1 MSASTRGS
9 RVGTRFGPYY
19 LKRLLGTGGMG
30 EVYEAV
36 DTVRQRVVALKLM
49 SESLSHD
56 PVFRMRMQREAR
68 NAGRLQEPHVV
79 PIHDYGEIDGQLY
92 LDMRLIEG
100 THLALLLER
109 FGPVT
114 PPWAVALVHQ
124 VASALDA
131 AHAAGVMHR
140 DVKPEN
146 ILVTRDDFVYLVDF
160 GIASAATDE
169 KLTQLGSA
177 VGTWRY
183 MAPER
188 FSDAEVTHRADI
200 YSLTCVLHECLT
212 GTPPYRA
219 DSAGMLITAHLMA
232 PVPRPSQL
240 RPGIPAAFDAVI
252 ARGMAKRPEDR
263 YASAGDLALAAHQAL
278 SGPHQAQEFRIL
290 KRSEEAGGLYGD
302 VLAEGITG
310 VTYGSLSTSTPSA
323 PTPVAATPQ
332 PDLDVSAPLPLPSLP
347 TSEVNVSS
355 SNPEASSW
363 PGVASTPPP
372 QPPPPPS
379 PPPQPSPSPPPQKT
393 DATAPS
399 GRHEPSLS
407 GRLRNPWILLAT
419 AALAVLLVFAAQG
432 IWLTVRPNTASG
444 PRTVTASPSPTS
456 PASTASAD
464 ALARLL
470 SLLPLGYAPG
480 TCRPFL
486 PPKDALARVICD
498 KNVDA
503 GGPSRAIYTLFGET
517 ATLRQFFDGLLRTD
531 IMVNCPGESKSPTG
545 WHRPESPQVG
555 GMVFCAVQESSP
567 TVVWTN
573 EAQLMIFLA
582 QGDPEGPNLDQL
594 YAWWKKHW

>member
-1 MSASTRGS
+1 
-9 RVGTRFGPYY
+9 VGTRFGPYY
-19 LKRLLGTGGMG
+19 LKRQLGSGGMG

-146 ILVTRDDFVYLVDF
+146 ILISSDDFVYLVDF

-169 KLTQLGSA
+169 KLTQIGSA

-232 PVPRPSQL
+232 PIPRPSQL
-240 RPGIPAAFDAVI
+240 RPGIPAAFDTVI

-278 SGPHQAQEFRIL
+278 SAPHQAQEFRIL
-290 KRSEEAGGLYGD
+290 KRSEEAGGLHID
-302 VLAEGITG
+302 TAAEAGITY
-310 VTYGSLSTSTPSA
+310 VAPSSSE
-323 PTPVAATPQ
+323 PSVSTPVASTSQA
-332 PDLDVSAPLPLPSLP
+332 DLSISGPLSVPSFP
-347 TSEVNVSS
+347 TSEVKVSS
-355 SNPEASSW
+355 FKPDSTSW
-363 PGVASTPPP
+363 PGLVDTPPPPLPPAPP
-372 QPPPPPS
+372 QPPAQPPPQQTGGTPPSAPS
-379 PPPQPSPSPPPQKT
+379 PP
-393 DATAPS
+393 
-399 GRHEPSLS
+399 SLAA
-407 GRLRNPWILLAT
+407 RLRNPWLLLGA
-419 AALAVLLVFAAQG
+419 AALVILIVFAGKG
-432 IWLTVRPNTASG
+432 IWLSIQPNTASA
-444 PRTVTASPSPTS
+444 PRTGTSTPTPTPTPPPTAST
-456 PASTASAD
+456 D
-464 ALARLL
+464 AMARLL
-470 SLLPLGYAPG
+470 SMLPLGYAPG

-498 KNVDA
+498 KNVDS

-517 ATLRQFFDGLLRTD
+517 ASLRQFFDGILRTD
-531 IMVNCPGESKSPTG
+531 IMVVCPGETKSPSD
-545 WHRPESPQVG
+545 WHRPDNPQVG

-573 EAQLMIFLA
+573 EAQLMICLV
-582 QGDPEGPNLDQL
+582 QGDPQGPNLDQL
-594 YAWWKKHW
+594 YGWWKKHW

>member
-1 MSASTRGS
+1 MSATARGS

-19 LKRLLGTGGMG
+19 LKRQLGHGGMG

-49 SESLSHD
+49 SEALSHD

-92 LDMRLIEG
+92 LDMRLVEG
-100 THLALLLER
+100 THLAALLER

-146 ILVTRDDFVYLVDF
+146 ILITADDFVYLVDF

-169 KLTQLGSA
+169 KLTQIGSA

-188 FSDAEVTHRADI
+188 FSDAEVTHRADV

-212 GTPPYRA
+212 GSPPYQA

-232 PVPRPSQL
+232 PIPRPSQL
-240 RPGIPAAFDAVI
+240 RAGIPAAFDAVI
-252 ARGMAKRPEDR
+252 ARGMAKKPEDR
-263 YASAGDLALAAHQAL
+263 YASAGNLAQAAHQAL
-278 SGPHQAQEFRIL
+278 SAPHQAQEFRIL
-290 KRSEEAGGLYGD
+290 KRSEEAGLHGESAAD
-302 VLAEGITG
+302 MGITDLAPPVAPLSQSDPG
-310 VTYGSLSTSTPSA
+310 SSGSLSFATSPTSSVSGPLLTPDNPSWPGPSGAPPPAPQPAGRPPSRRGLSRLPGRWLLVGAAALIVLVVLAAQGVWLSLRPDKSSAPTTVTSTPAPA
-323 PTPVAATPQ
+323 PTT
-332 PDLDVSAPLPLPSLP
+332 
-347 TSEVNVSS
+347 
-355 SNPEASSW
+355 
-363 PGVASTPPP
+363 G
-372 QPPPPPS
+372 
-379 PPPQPSPSPPPQKT
+379 
-393 DATAPS
+393 
-399 GRHEPSLS
+399 
-407 GRLRNPWILLAT
+407 
-419 AALAVLLVFAAQG
+419 
-432 IWLTVRPNTASG
+432 
-444 PRTVTASPSPTS
+444 
-456 PASTASAD
+456 SAD

-480 TCRPFL
+480 ACRPFL
-486 PPKDALARVICD
+486 PPKDALARVLCD

-503 GGPSRAIYTLFGET
+503 GGPSRAIYTVFGET
-517 ATLRQFFDGLLRTD
+517 STLRHFFDGILRTD
-531 IMVNCPGESKSPTG
+531 IMVDCPGEAKSPTS
-545 WHRPESPQVG
+545 WHRPDNPQLA
-555 GMVFCAVQESSP
+555 GMVFCAVQDSSP
-567 TVVWTN
+567 ALVWTN
-573 EAQLMIFLA
+573 EAELMIGLI
-582 QGDPEGPNLDQL
+582 QGDPAGPNLDQL
-594 YAWWKKHW
+594 HGWWKKHW

>member
-1 MSASTRGS
+1 MSASARGS

-19 LKRLLGTGGMG
+19 LKRQLGGGGMG

-92 LDMRLIEG
+92 LDMRLVEG

-146 ILVTRDDFVYLVDF
+146 ILVTRDDFAYLVDF

-169 KLTQLGSA
+169 KLTQIGSA

-200 YSLTCVLHECLT
+200 YSLACVLHECLT
-212 GTPPYRA
+212 GSPPYRA

-232 PVPRPSQL
+232 PIPRPSQL
-240 RPGIPAAFDAVI
+240 RPGIPAAFDEVI
-252 ARGMAKRPEDR
+252 ARGMAKNPQDR
-263 YASAGDLALAAHQAL
+263 YASAGELALAAHQAL
-278 SGPHQAQEFRIL
+278 SAPHQAQEFRIL
-290 KRSEEAGGLYGD
+290 KRSQESGLRD
-302 VLAEGITG
+302 DAAADPGITY
-310 VTYGSLSTSTPSA
+310 VAPPSATPSA
-323 PTPVAATPQ
+323 PTPVTPMAQ
-332 PDLDVSAPLPLPSLP
+332 PDLSFPEPVSPLSFPTTSLN
-347 TSEVNVSS
+347 TSAFK
-355 SNPEASSW
+355 PDTSW
-363 PGVASTPPP
+363 PGHSDTPPP
-372 QPPPPPS
+372 QRPPGDAPPLG
-379 PPPQPSPSPPPQKT
+379 QP
-393 DATAPS
+393 APLIS
-399 GRHEPSLS
+399 
-407 GRLRNPWILLAT
+407 RLRNPWLLLGA
-419 AALAVLLVFAAQG
+419 AALVVLVVLAAQG
-432 IWLTVRPNTASG
+432 VRLSLRPNTSSA
-444 PRTVTASPSPTS
+444 PQTVTTGPTATSAPASP
-456 PASTASAD
+456 ASAD

-480 TCRPFL
+480 TCRSFL
-486 PPKDALARVICD
+486 PPKDALARVLCD
-498 KNVDA
+498 KNIDP
-503 GGPSRAIYTLFGET
+503 GGPSRGIYALFGET
-517 ATLRQFFDGLLRTD
+517 ATLRQSFDGLLRTD
-531 IMVNCPGESKSPTG
+531 IMVTCPGETKSPTS
-545 WHRPESPQVG
+545 WQHPDSPQVG

-573 EAQLMIFLA
+573 EAQLMISLV
-582 QGDPEGPNLDQL
+582 QGDPQGPNLDQL
-594 YAWWKKHW
+594 FGWWKKHR

>member
-1 MSASTRGS
+1 MSASARRS

-19 LKRLLGTGGMG
+19 LKRQLGTGGMG

-146 ILVTRDDFVYLVDF
+146 ILVTQDDFVYLVDF

-169 KLTQLGSA
+169 KLTQIGSA

-188 FSDAEVTHRADI
+188 FSDAEVNQRADI

-232 PVPRPSQL
+232 PIPRPSQL
-240 RPGIPAAFDAVI
+240 RPGIPATFDAVI

-263 YASAGDLALAAHQAL
+263 FASAGELAAAAHQAL
-278 SGPHQAQEFRIL
+278 SAPHQAQEFRIL
-290 KRSEEAGGLYGD
+290 KRSEEAGGLHTD
-302 VLAEGITG
+302 AAAEAGITFA
-310 VTYGSLSTSTPSA
+310 SPSTASPSA
-323 PTPVAATPQ
+323 PTPVASTSQ
-332 PDLDVSAPLPLPSLP
+332 PDLRISGPLSIPSFP
-347 TSEVNVSS
+347 TSEANVPLFDAST
-355 SNPEASSW
+355 SSW
-363 PGVASTPPP
+363 GDLTAAPPP
-372 QPPPPPS
+372 QAPPAPLTPPT
-379 PPPQPSPSPPPQKT
+379 PPVPPT
-393 DATAPS
+393 
-399 GRHEPSLS
+399 
-407 GRLRNPWILLAT
+407 
-419 AALAVLLVFAAQG
+419 
-432 IWLTVRPNTASG
+432 
-444 PRTVTASPSPTS
+444 
-456 PASTASAD
+456 
-464 ALARLL
+464 
-470 SLLPLGYAPG
+470 
-480 TCRPFL
+480 
-486 PPKDALARVICD
+486 PPDR
-498 KNVDA
+498 
-503 GGPSRAIYTLFGET
+503 
-517 ATLRQFFDGLLRTD
+517 
-531 IMVNCPGESKSPTG
+531 KS
-545 WHRPESPQVG
+545 
-555 GMVFCAVQESSP
+555 
-567 TVVWTN
+567 VV
-573 EAQLMIFLA
+573 
-582 QGDPEGPNLDQL
+582 
-594 YAWWKKHW
+594 

>member
-1 MSASTRGS
+1 MSSAHGS
-9 RVGTRFGPYY
+9 RVGTRFGPYF
-19 LKRLLGTGGMG
+19 LKRQLGVGGMG

-36 DTVRQRVVALKLM
+36 DTVRQRVVALKLL
-49 SESLSHD
+49 SERLSHD

-146 ILVTRDDFVYLVDF
+146 ILVTQDDFVYLVDF

-169 KLTQLGSA
+169 KLTQIGTA

-188 FSDAEVTHRADI
+188 FSDAEVNHRADI

-232 PVPRPSQL
+232 PIPRPSQL
-240 RPGIPAAFDAVI
+240 RPGIPPAFDAVI
-252 ARGMAKRPEDR
+252 ARGMAKRPEER
-263 YASAGDLALAAHQAL
+263 FASAGELAAAAHQAL

-290 KRSEEAGGLYGD
+290 KRSEQSGPRPEEVEVTTASVALPQSLEGGPD
-302 VLAEGITG
+302 PE
-310 VTYGSLSTSTPSA
+310 SLTA
-323 PTPVAATPQ
+323 Q
-332 PDLDVSAPLPLPSLP
+332 RDLDVSAPLILPKGL
-347 TSEVNVSS
+347 
-355 SNPEASSW
+355 
-363 PGVASTPPP
+363 VASASQPETPAPP
-372 QPPPPPS
+372 AEPPPPPPPAS
-379 PPPQPSPSPPPQKT
+379 PAEPVSPAEPE
-393 DATAPS
+393 AAPEFRPEPRPAA
-399 GRHEPSLS
+399 RHPASLS
-407 GRLRNPWILLAT
+407 ARLRNPWVLIGAIVLV
-419 AALAVLLVFAAQG
+419 VLLLLAAQG
-432 IWLTVRPNTASG
+432 IRLSLR
-444 PRTVTASPSPTS
+444 PSPTAAPRTTTVAPTTTTS
-456 PASTASAD
+456 AAAPAMGSAD

-480 TCRPFL
+480 ACKPFL

-498 KNVDA
+498 KNIDP
-503 GGPSRAIYTLFGET
+503 GGPNRAVFTVFGET
-517 ATLRQFFDGLLRTD
+517 ETLRQFFDGLLRTD
-531 IMVNCPGESKSPTG
+531 IMVNCPDEAKSPAE
-545 WHRPESPQVG
+545 WHHADSPQIG
-555 GMVFCAVQESSP
+555 GRAFCAVQDSSP
-567 TVVWTN
+567 SLVWTN
-573 EAQLMIFLA
+573 EAQLMIALT
-582 QGDPEGPNLDQL
+582 QGDPQGPTLEQLD
-594 YAWWKKHW
+594 AWWKKHR

>member
-1 MSASTRGS
+1 MSSARGS
-9 RVGTRFGPYY
+9 RVGTRFGPYF
-19 LKRLLGTGGMG
+19 LKRQLGSGGMG

-36 DTVRQRVVALKLM
+36 DTVRQRVVALKLL
-49 SESLSHD
+49 SERLSHD

-124 VASALDA
+124 IASALDA

-146 ILVTRDDFVYLVDF
+146 ILVTQDDFVYLVDF

-169 KLTQLGSA
+169 KLTQIGTA

-188 FSDAEVTHRADI
+188 FSDGEVDHRADI

-232 PVPRPSQL
+232 PIPRPSQL
-240 RPGIPAAFDAVI
+240 RPGIPVAFDAVV

-263 YASAGDLALAAHQAL
+263 YASAGELATAARQAL
-278 SGPHQAQEFRIL
+278 SAPHQAQEFRIL
-290 KRSEEAGGLYGD
+290 KRSEEAGPQHD
-302 VLAEGITG
+302 
-310 VTYGSLSTSTPSA
+310 
-323 PTPVAATPQ
+323 AA
-332 PDLDVSAPLPLPSLP
+332 V
-347 TSEVNVSS
+347 
-355 SNPEASSW
+355 
-363 PGVASTPPP
+363 G
-372 QPPPPPS
+372 
-379 PPPQPSPSPPPQKT
+379 
-393 DATAPS
+393 DATAHMSLPADVDAAPDPESLTAHRDVETSGPVPSIASSPGGPLVQPEPLAPAVELPPQRREPDPTPEPEPAPPPRPS
-399 GRHEPSLS
+399 GPSRTRRPAALS
-407 GRLRNPWILLAT
+407 ARLRNPWVLIGAI
-419 AALAVLLVFAAQG
+419 ALVVLLLFAAQG
-432 IWLTVRPNTASG
+432 IRLSLRSDSPSATKTSAVTSTPS
-444 PRTVTASPSPTS
+444 TVTQPSG
-456 PASTASAD
+456 AASAD

-470 SLLPLGYAPG
+470 SLLPLGYPAG
-480 TCRPFL
+480 TCKPFL

-498 KNVDA
+498 KNVDP
-503 GGPSRAIYTLFGET
+503 GGPVRAIFTVFGET
-517 ATLRQFFDGLLRTD
+517 ETLRQFFDGLLRTD
-531 IMVNCPGESKSPTG
+531 IMVNCPGEEKSPTD
-545 WHRPESPQVG
+545 WHHADSPQMG
-555 GMVFCAVQESSP
+555 GRAFCAVQESSP
-567 TVVWTN
+567 SLVWTN
-573 EAQLMIFLA
+573 EAQLVIALI
-582 QGDPEGPNLDQL
+582 QGDPGGPGLEQLD
-594 YAWWKKHW
+594 AWWKKHR

>member
-1 MSASTRGS
+1 MSASARRS

-19 LKRLLGTGGMG
+19 LKRQLGTGGMG

-146 ILVTRDDFVYLVDF
+146 ILVTQDDFVYLVDF

-169 KLTQLGSA
+169 KLTQIGSA

-188 FSDAEVTHRADI
+188 FSDAEVNQRADI

-232 PVPRPSQL
+232 PIPRPSQL
-240 RPGIPAAFDAVI
+240 RPGIPATFDAVI

-263 YASAGDLALAAHQAL
+263 FASAGELAAAAHQAL
-278 SGPHQAQEFRIL
+278 SAPHQAQEFRIL
-290 KRSEEAGGLYGD
+290 KRSEEAGGLHTD
-302 VLAEGITG
+302 AAAEAGITFA
-310 VTYGSLSTSTPSA
+310 SPSTASPSA
-323 PTPVAATPQ
+323 PTPVASTSQ
-332 PDLDVSAPLPLPSLP
+332 PDLRISGPLSIPSFP
-347 TSEVNVSS
+347 TSEANVPLFDAST
-355 SNPEASSW
+355 SSW
-363 PGVASTPPP
+363 GDLTAAPPP
-372 QPPPPPS
+372 QAPPAPLTPPD
-379 PPPQPSPSPPPQKT
+379 SPSSPDAP
-393 DATAPS
+393 ATAEADERHITVGPGPTLL
-399 GRHEPSLS
+399 GRTPAQPVDAARRRRPGGPDRLRRPGHLAQLPAEVRVRFHQPVDGFAQRALAGVGGRAGPPTEHASTGLRTGHLPGLS
-407 GRLRNPWILLAT
+407 AGQGLAGQGHLRQERRPWGPVPGRVHAVRGNGDAAPVFRRPAAHRHHGRLPRREEVTDRLA
-419 AALAVLLVFAAQG
+419 
-432 IWLTVRPNTASG
+432 
-444 PRTVTASPSPTS
+444 
-456 PASTASAD
+456 
-464 ALARLL
+464 
-470 SLLPLGYAPG
+470 
-480 TCRPFL
+480 
-486 PPKDALARVICD
+486 
-498 KNVDA
+498 
-503 GGPSRAIYTLFGET
+503 PSR
-517 ATLRQFFDGLLRTD
+517 
-531 IMVNCPGESKSPTG
+531 
-545 WHRPESPQVG
+545 
-555 GMVFCAVQESSP
+555 
-567 TVVWTN
+567 
-573 EAQLMIFLA
+573 
-582 QGDPEGPNLDQL
+582 
-594 YAWWKKHW
+594 